1 MLKKYLSCLVDR
13 ACPPLEGLPASGGP
27 ARLWSVGEPVESL
40 QVERVALC
48 DRAPACPAGAV
59 GRPAAQAGVF
69 SFSLSTFSLSTMM
82 RPFLS

>member
-1 MLKKYLSCLVDR
+1 MLEKYLSCLVDR
-13 ACPPLEGLPASGGP
+13 ACPPLEGLPP
-27 ARLWSVGEPVESL
+27 WRVGEPVESL